1 MCGIAGIIQKKNN
14 STENIQKF
22 VASCKLMNHRGP
34 DFMGIESFGNI
45 TIVHL
50 RLSIIDID
58 NRSNQPFKSNCGNFI
73 CTYNGEIYNYN
84 DLKKS
89 INHNWRTN
97 SDTEVMLELF
107 AKYKISCVKSWNG
120 IFATGILDKKSNEFY
135 LIRDRLGIKPLY
147 FYEDEHAILFA
158 SEAKVILNYL
168 SDFSINYQALHQ
180 FIWFGNTTG
189 LQTVINGLTK
199 IEPATVTRINLS
211 DFGKQTEKYWNYQD
225 IQTTEIN
232 EESATEQLRTNL
244 KKSIKNQLIADV
256 PLGILLSGGVDSS
269 GLVAFAALNS
279 SAKIDTYSIDY
290 DYNIGG
296 KSELAKAKLI
306 AEKYQTNHHELRVTT
321 KDVSNIFKA
330 LVFQFDEPFAD
341 PATIPLYQLA
351 KACSTDKRVILQ
363 GDGGDE
369 LFGGYSRY
377 NVINSFYFWKVA
389 SNIYRLMPRGR
400 KKERLER
407 LSFILNQNNHANLIS
422 FYLSVETPYKDP
434 LMILNQDFSNKLKS
448 TLWNND
454 YILKINK
461 YKNKTLLEKL
471 LLVDF
476 DILLTNR
483 YLEKVDKAT
492 MLCSIEARV
501 PYLDNEM
508 VDFALSL
515 PVNLKIKGKEKKY
528 ILKKALQDLV
538 PEEILY
544 GRKRG
549 FDMPYKH
556 WLRNDLYEFALDSIK
571 SIDNSI
577 INHQVFEDRLNL
589 HKQYKADFGD
599 LLWKMLILANWLKI
613 YQSKLSY

>member
-1 MCGIAGIIQKKNN
+1 
-14 STENIQKF
+14 
-22 VASCKLMNHRGP
+22 
-34 DFMGIESFGNI
+34 
-45 TIVHL
+45 
-50 RLSIIDID
+50 
-58 NRSNQPFKSNCGNFI
+58 
-73 CTYNGEIYNYN
+73 
-84 DLKKS
+84 
-89 INHNWRTN
+89 
-97 SDTEVMLELF
+97 
-107 AKYKISCVKSWNG
+107 
-120 IFATGILDKKSNEFY
+120 
-135 LIRDRLGIKPLY
+135 
-147 FYEDEHAILFA
+147 
-158 SEAKVILNYL
+158 
-168 SDFSINYQALHQ
+168 
-180 FIWFGNTTG
+180 
-189 LQTVINGLTK
+189 
-199 IEPATVTRINLS
+199 
-211 DFGKQTEKYWNYQD
+211 
-225 IQTTEIN
+225 
-232 EESATEQLRTNL
+232 
-244 KKSIKNQLIADV
+244 
-256 PLGILLSGGVDSS
+256 
-269 GLVAFAALNS
+269 
-279 SAKIDTYSIDY
+279 
-290 DYNIGG
+290 
-296 KSELAKAKLI
+296 
-306 AEKYQTNHHELRVTT
+306 
-321 KDVSNIFKA
+321 
-330 LVFQFDEPFAD
+330 
-341 PATIPLYQLA
+341 
-351 KACSTDKRVILQ
+351 
-363 GDGGDE
+363 
-369 LFGGYSRY
+369 
-377 NVINSFYFWKVA
+377 
-389 SNIYRLMPRGR
+389 MPRGR